1 MEWCPFFSKIDCKWS
16 PDACTG
22 YAKRHVLFSADE
34 MVCTHTLYN
43 EAWAGN
49 LPIGIME
56 LPEAVKRKH
65 YQSAKPQNYIEL
77 HRKEHI
83 IQVCGAVTNG
93 VHDDRMQT
101 IKEFRWLGTF
111 PCSFVSDT
119 TTVDATRGSWKKR
132 ILDALLP
139 GHLLIACY
147 NPL

>member
-1 MEWCPFFSKIDCKWS
+1 
-16 PDACTG
+16 
-22 YAKRHVLFSADE
+22 

-56 LPEAVKRKH
+56 LPEAVKRKL
-65 YQSAKPQNYIEL
+65 YQSAKPHENKKNYIEL

-93 VHDDRMQT
+93 VHDYRMQT

-111 PCSFVSDT
+111 PCSFVSDAN
-119 TTVDATRGSWKKR
+119 TVDATRGSWNKT
-132 ILDALLP
+132 
-139 GHLLIACY
+139 
-147 NPL
+147 NS